1 MNELVELLYIVLES
15 EGHLID
21 DVGVVGAA
29 FIVHAPAAID
39 ELELAVSHEIPYNIL
54 SIFILLIPPSLEERN
69 FGVNEPVRSNKKYGT
84 VQNGIQMF
92 YELDGLLARWI
103 EKELIDD
110 AVDDLGDADIMN

>member
-1 MNELVELLYIVLES
+1 
-15 EGHLID
+15 LID
-21 DVGVVGAA
+21 DVRVVGAA
-29 FIVHAPAAID
+29 FVVHTPAAID

-92 YELDGLLARWI
+92 DELDGLLARWI